1 MASSVEAL
9 AEAFEGT
16 LRMGVEIPGGG
27 LATAFCSYKAL
38 LQPPLLHKWVLDLKN
53 NQKKPY
59 QKEAPNPSKAPT
71 ERQCDFRCLY
81 RSLNGSFC

>member
-53 NQKKPY
+53 YQKKPT
-59 QKEAPNPSKAPT
+59 KRKHPT
-71 ERQCDFRCLY
+71 LLKPLLKDNVILDVY
-81 RSLNGSFC
+81 IDL